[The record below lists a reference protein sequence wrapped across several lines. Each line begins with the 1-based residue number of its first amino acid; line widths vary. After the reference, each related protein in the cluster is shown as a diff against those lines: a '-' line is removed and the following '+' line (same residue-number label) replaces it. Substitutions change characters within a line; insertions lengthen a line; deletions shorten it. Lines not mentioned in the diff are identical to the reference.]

1 MDIAILLEAGF
12 RHVIANTTQ
21 LHKVSGR
28 IGSKRWAFLDRSHA
42 LSKGIN
48 VSRAVALSLG
58 TALACAFVT
67 SPRAADLIG
76 QVPLRAPPS
85 VAVPYDWTGAYVGGH
100 VGYAAGS
107 SDWSAGQAGGV
118 GSVGRIDLTKGF
130 DAFKGSG
137 GFLGGL
143 QGGYN
148 VVLPSRLLI
157 GVEADAS
164 FPNAIAGTVNGA
176 AGNGIASY
184 GDTVLHYGTARGRIG
199 YVFDNNWV
207 FFGTGGFAWS
217 HDQIARTQLAD
228 GSLPSG

>member
-137 GFLGGL
+137 GFLGIDALLPEAEQLLELIDHHQQVGARLEQSGL
-143 QGGYN
+143 FHRLDQAEAAAVEGG
-148 VVLPSRLLI
+148 
-157 GVEADAS
+157 E
-164 FPNAIAGTVNGA
+164 
-176 AGNGIASY
+176 
-184 GDTVLHYGTARGRIG
+184 
-199 YVFDNNWV
+199 
-207 FFGTGGFAWS
+207 
-217 HDQIARTQLAD
+217 
-228 GSLPSG
+228 